1 MHWILPLW
9 AAVHNDVLLHSHLI
23 IERLLD
29 PQIVVPRTGRSNL
42 YHQHGDAAFVSQV
55 ERRLAKPVRDFI
67 QHNDIRPKRSDSR
80 YPPIYP
86 TVTKDH
92 HSGLRRKP
100 RCERAV
106 TVGKILRMPWF
117 LHDEITLFGI
127 EQVVACQG
135 DFVNHGCPVRLG
147 AAHIPPAIPKGI
159 VGFCYPGPPGLRA
172 YCLFHRYTPL
182 TEKPQP
188 AY

>member
-80 YPPIYP
+80 YPQSTRQSPRTT
-86 TVTKDH
+86 TVDCAANH
-92 HSGLRRKP
+92 
-100 RCERAV
+100 AV
-106 TVGKILRMPWF
+106 SAL
-117 LHDEITLFGI
+117 
-127 EQVVACQG
+127 
-135 DFVNHGCPVRLG
+135 
-147 AAHIPPAIPKGI
+147 
-159 VGFCYPGPPGLRA
+159 
-172 YCLFHRYTPL
+172 
-182 TEKPQP
+182 
-188 AY
+188 